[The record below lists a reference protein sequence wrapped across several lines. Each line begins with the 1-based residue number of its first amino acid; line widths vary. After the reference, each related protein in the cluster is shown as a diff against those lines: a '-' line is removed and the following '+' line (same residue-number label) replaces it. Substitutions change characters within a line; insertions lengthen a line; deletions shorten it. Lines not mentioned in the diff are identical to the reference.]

1 MLYTRSSDTGIS
13 EHLTFT
19 AYRKVFASKCIM
31 VKICY
36 DTVIEEQDFLCN
48 YMTSVCVLLL
58 FCGCYSPLAQCAVF
72 VVVFGVVFLLF
83 LYIYF
88 FSCNRPC
95 VPMEKSHKKEHI
107 ICYYYY
113 HWPKRPLPDKM
124 PQPGFKKVV
133 SREPKL
139 TLSERDDKHL
149 QSTSTTPQ

>member
-72 VVVFGVVFLLF
+72 VVVVFGVVFLLF

-113 HWPKRPLPDKM
+113 H
-124 PQPGFKKVV
+124 
-133 SREPKL
+133 
-139 TLSERDDKHL
+139 
-149 QSTSTTPQ
+149 